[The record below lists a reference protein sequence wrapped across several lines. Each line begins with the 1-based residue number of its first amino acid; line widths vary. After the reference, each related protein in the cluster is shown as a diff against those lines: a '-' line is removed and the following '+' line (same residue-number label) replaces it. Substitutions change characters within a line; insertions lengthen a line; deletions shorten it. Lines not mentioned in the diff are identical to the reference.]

1 MSSFVWV
8 EVKIR
13 SNRQR
18 VQFYT
23 RCASAPH
30 KAWGQRCNKTR
41 PHPGP
46 AAAELYNW
54 PESLSPCRVCA
65 AVMNGACG
73 ISISFPLVAAKSAH
87 SASSLAA
94 KETKKMSS
102 RGLSPFWR
110 EEGARVVVVVVEGE
124 GGFVHV
130 SAIVVHVIR
139 NLVRTQKGATGV
151 QTGGRRTLRG
161 SRLLGTLILT
171 SVSNQSPA
179 PPPTSLND
187 D

>member
-54 PESLSPCRVCA
+54 PERLSPCRVCA

-102 RGLSPFWR
+102 RGLSPLWR
-110 EEGARVVVVVVEGE
+110 EEGARVVVVEEGR
-124 GGFVHV
+124 GVCARFCHC
-130 SAIVVHVIR
+130 SAR
-139 NLVRTQKGATGV
+139 DQKSSEDTKRGN
-151 QTGGRRTLRG
+151 RRANRRKKDPPWKSSFG
-161 SRLLGTLILT
+161 HFDSDF
-171 SVSNQSPA
+171 SQQSKSCTPPA
-179 PPPTSLND
+179 P
-187 D
+187 